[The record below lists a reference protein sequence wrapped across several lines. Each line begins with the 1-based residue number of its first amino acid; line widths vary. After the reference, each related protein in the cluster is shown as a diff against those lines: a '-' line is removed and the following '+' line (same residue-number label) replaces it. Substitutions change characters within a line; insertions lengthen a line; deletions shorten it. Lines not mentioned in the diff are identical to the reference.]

1 AADAAGNGCG
11 GQDVLKDHCARRGRH
26 RRMIVSYNVYN
37 ADTQEKLN
45 MLPVPIDEDFT
56 WDGRS
61 SGTVY
66 RVYTTNLDQ
75 AGNES
80 GPSPIVEVTTD
91 EFTPGSEMAPENRAA
106 VDQIIADAMAAG

>member
-1 AADAAGNGCG
+1 
-11 GQDVLKDHCARRGRH
+11 
-26 RRMIVSYNVYN
+26 MIVSYNVYD

-80 GPSPIVEVTTD
+80 EPSPVVEVTTD
-91 EFTPGSEMAPENRAA
+91 EFTPDAEMAPADKA
-106 VDQIIADAMAAG
+106 VVDNIIGEAMAAG